1 MPQEWRD
8 AVATVPVLFT
18 VALYVD
24 YLADG
29 TAVWVHDVR
38 TMAVTALL
46 LGLAAF
52 VLGARPPTGAAKWFS
67 VLLGAGAL
75 AAAVLTL
82 VTGDGGPLAVLV
94 VLVAVQW
101 VVSTVRHLRTPAG
114 RR

>member
-1 MPQEWRD
+1 MAREWRD
-8 AVATVPVLFT
+8 AVAAVPVLFT

-29 TAVWVHDVR
+29 TAMWVRDAR
-38 TMAVTALL
+38 AMAFTALL

-52 VLGARPPTGAAKWFS
+52 VLGAWSRSGAGKWFS
-67 VLLGAGAL
+67 VPLGAGAL
-75 AAAVLTL
+75 AAAVLAL

-94 VLVAVQW
+94 VLVTVLW

-114 RR
+114 RP